1 MNVFNIKSVLALAA
15 TWLFTSTVFAGFT
28 SFQSQPNSV
37 FVNTSTQVKFVAD
50 IAPTPS
56 LIKQSVNLLRQ
67 TPSGPKVVGNMR
79 DDGLLGDT
87 LANDNK
93 FTLQV
98 ILNEA
103 NATQLGFRVSAAYK
117 GIAQRD
123 QSAPIFVDVV
133 AGNSLQIS
141 AGQSEITIPQGQ
153 SASTA
158 FSLEIFNQ
166 GGAQAN
172 LTALESINPPSGLG
186 LVSDYPG
193 GWSTNATNKTFLVQN
208 TFTGNQ
214 VGDYEV
220 TLTGTLNLNGTIQQT
235 AKILVHVTDGSGIGK
250 LSLTA
255 WPGGLQTG
263 AAPETMEFSSEY
275 YGGEKIPLFIVLDE
289 VDVFGTKIA
298 ELGNMNDDGNDPDL
312 SLGDQN
318 YGRASVLTPG
328 TQPAIRYFRA
338 TAFFDDSST
347 VQSKVFEL
355 PIAPY
360 AIGFI
365 SPNPLNLV
373 EDVTSGQ
380 KFVCDQVMVAF
391 KEGVSIT
398 NIESLVNSIN
408 GDIVGFLPLS
418 RTYQIQISC
427 NGTQGV
433 LSVVATLKQSPLV
446 SAASP
451 NLLGGGAAVSA
462 TDPSVS
468 QQWSINK
475 VRADEAWVIAR
486 GGSLIAVLDTGV
498 DYNHEDLTG
507 RVIKG
512 KDFVNND
519 NDPMDD
525 HGHGT
530 SVAGIAAA
538 SGNNGKGIAGMSWN
552 SKILAI
558 KVTDS
563 SNSGFSSNAAKG
575 IDYAVAKG
583 ARILNL
589 SWGLGANP
597 SDLSNSITNAVS
609 PNRLVIAAAG
619 NGNKQQVVYPCGYSG
634 VLCVGAT
641 DQTDGRWVQTATFG
655 SNHGSHIKLWAPGG
669 GIYTTSPTALFP
681 SGYAIWSGTSHA
693 APLVSGTAALIWER
707 YPSWTSGQVIDRL
720 MKTAVSLS
728 GIGPRVDAF
737 EAVFNGSFEH
747 DLSGWKTIGTASAL
761 DNLGPFIS
769 PTAGKKMGMASSG
782 PDATV
787 SQSELY
793 QEFTVQP
800 GVTSVPIQFNYAMI
814 TEEYPEFVGQGFND
828 DIIIELVT
836 PNGTRQLAVETV
848 DGSSF
853 SLIGGIDFPGGD
865 STVGWTGWKPVN
877 ITVPVPPGGAT
888 FNLRVRDQGDGIYD
902 TNAIIDNIRFK

>member
-15 TWLFTSTVFAGFT
+15 TLLFTSTVFAGFT

-37 FVNTSTQVKFVAD
+37 FVNTPTQVKFVAD
-50 IAPTPS
+50 IAPNPN

-67 TPSGPKVVGNMR
+67 TPSGLKAVGIMH
-79 DDGLLGDT
+79 DDGLLGDA

-98 ILNEA
+98 SLNEA
-103 NATQLGFRVSAAYK
+103 NATQLGFQVSAAYK
-117 GIAQRD
+117 GIVQRD
-123 QSAPIFVDVV
+123 QSALIFVDVV
-133 AGNSLQIS
+133 AGNGLQIS
-141 AGQSEITIPQGQ
+141 AGQSEITILQGE

-158 FSLEIFNQ
+158 FTLEVFNQ
-166 GGAQAN
+166 GGAQVN

-208 TFTGNQ
+208 TFTGND

-220 TLTGTLNLNGTIQQT
+220 TLTGNLNLNGGIQQA
-235 AKILVHVTDGSGIGK
+235 AKILVHVTDTSGIGK

-255 WPGGLQTG
+255 WPGGLQVG
-263 AAPETMEFSSEY
+263 KAPEVMEFSAEY
-275 YGGEKIPLFIVLDE
+275 YGGSKIPQSIILDE
-289 VDVFGTKIA
+289 VDALGTKIA
-298 ELGNMNDDGNDPDL
+298 ELGDMNDDGSDPDL
-312 SLGDQN
+312 SPGDQN
-318 YGRASVLTPG
+318 YGRASVLSPG

-347 VQSKVFEL
+347 VQSNVFEL
-355 PIAPY
+355 PVTPY

-373 EDVTSGQ
+373 EDVASGQ

-408 GDIVGFLPLS
+408 GDVVGFLPLS
-418 RTYQIQISC
+418 RTYQVQIPC

-433 LSVVATLKQSPLV
+433 LSAVATLKQSSLV
-446 SAASP
+446 SSASP
-451 NLLGGGAAVSA
+451 NLVINGAAVSP
-462 TDPSVS
+462 TDPGVS

-498 DYNHEDLTG
+498 DYNHEDLAG

-512 KDFVNND
+512 KDFVNTD

-530 SVAGIAAA
+530 SLAGIAAA
-538 SGNNGKGIAGMSWN
+538 LGNNGIGIAGMSWN

-558 KVTDS
+558 KVLDNN
-563 SNSGFSSNAAKG
+563 NSGFSSNAAKG
-575 IDYAVAKG
+575 IDYAVAK
-583 ARILNL
+583 AAKILNL
-589 SWGLGANP
+589 SLEAP
-597 SDLSNSITNAVS
+597 TSPTDLSNSITNAIS
-609 PNRLVIAAAG
+609 PNRLVVAAAG
-619 NGNKQQVVYPCGYSG
+619 NGNKQQVVYPCGYAG

-641 DQTDGRWVQTATFG
+641 NQTDGRWVQTATFG
-655 SNHGSHIKLWAPGG
+655 SNYGSHIKLWAPGG
-669 GIYTTSPTALFP
+669 GIYTTSPKALFP
-681 SGYAIWSGTSHA
+681 SGYATWSGTSHA

-707 YPSWTSGQVIDRL
+707 YPSWTSGQVTDRL
-720 MKTAVSLS
+720 TKTAVSLA
-728 GIGPRVDAF
+728 GIGPRIDAF
-737 EAVFNGSFEH
+737 EAVFNGGFEH
-747 DLSGWKTIGTASAL
+747 ELTGWKTSGTASAL
-761 DNLGPFIS
+761 DNLGPIA

-793 QEFTVQP
+793 QEFTVQA
-800 GVTSVPIQFNYAMI
+800 GVASVPIQFNYAMI
-814 TEEYPEFVGQGFND
+814 TEEYPEWVGRGYND
-828 DIIIELVT
+828 DITIELIT
-836 PNGTRQLAVETV
+836 PNGTQQLAVETV

-865 STVGWTGWKPVN
+865 STVGWTGWKPIN
-877 ITVPVPPGGAT
+877 INVPVPPGGAT
-888 FNLRVRDQGDGIYD
+888 FKLRVRDQGDGIYD